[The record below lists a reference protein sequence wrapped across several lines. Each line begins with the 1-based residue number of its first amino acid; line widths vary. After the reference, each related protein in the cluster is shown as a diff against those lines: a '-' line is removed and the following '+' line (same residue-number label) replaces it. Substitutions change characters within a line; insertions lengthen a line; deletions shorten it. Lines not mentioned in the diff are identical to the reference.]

1 MEFHDPDR
9 VQILA
14 EDSAVN
20 TTTVVY
26 TVPAGKKFYLISSDL
41 DTDGG
46 AVGIVTGVIQDGTP
60 TIQKNINQ
68 IRVGATAQVI
78 PMDHAEPGWPIEIP
92 AAWEIAVIS
101 DTALLTGTLSIF
113 GYEVNA

>member
-26 TVPAGKKFYLISSDL
+26 TVPAGKKFHLISSDL

-46 AVGIVTGVIQDGTP
+46 AVGD
-60 TIQKNINQ
+60 
-68 IRVGATAQVI
+68 
-78 PMDHAEPGWPIEIP
+78 
-92 AAWEIAVIS
+92 
-101 DTALLTGTLSIF
+101 
-113 GYEVNA
+113 